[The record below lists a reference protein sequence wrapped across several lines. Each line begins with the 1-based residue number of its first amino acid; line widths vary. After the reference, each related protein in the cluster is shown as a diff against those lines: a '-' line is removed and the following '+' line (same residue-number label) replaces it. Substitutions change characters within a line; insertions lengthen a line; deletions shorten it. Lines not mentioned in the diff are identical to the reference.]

1 MARTG
6 YITGLVSEG
15 DCLLPLIDRS
25 NLRVA
30 GIGPGAAERCARD
43 LIAQGCDLLVSF
55 GLAGG
60 LAPGAVSGG
69 VAVAEAVVAPD
80 GQTFLPHPEF
90 TEALIRSIQGARSI
104 RLAGCETILA
114 TPDAKNALQRRTSA
128 AAVDMET
135 HHIARCAEESGISF
149 VAVRAIADPPDA
161 RLPDAALHAVDETGI
176 PDIKRVIGQLARRP
190 WDLIALLK
198 LAAYSRAAHQS
209 LRRVAPVVVGCANRL

>member
-6 YITGLVSEG
+6 YITGLVSEA
-15 DCLLPLIDRS
+15 DCLIPLIDRS

-30 GIGPGAAERCARD
+30 GIGPGASERCARD

-60 LAPGAVSGG
+60 LTPGAVSGG
-69 VAVAEAVVAPD
+69 VAVAEAVIAPD
-80 GQTFLPHPEF
+80 GQTFLPHPEL
-90 TEALIRSIQGARSI
+90 TEALIRSIQGARGV
-104 RLAGCETILA
+104 RLAGSETILA
-114 TPDAKNALQRRTSA
+114 TPDAKIALQRRTGA

-135 HHIARCAEESGISF
+135 HHIARYALENGIAF
-149 VAVRAIADPPDA
+149 VAIRAIADPHGA
-161 RLPDAALHAVDETGI
+161 RLPDAALHAIDETGI

-190 WDLIALLK
+190 WDLFALLR
-198 LAAYSRAAHQS
+198 LAAHSRAAHES